1 MHSTAQFPESN
12 SSPSVPTMSS
22 PAQQPA
28 IEPPGEQL
36 EQTAH
41 HFASNEKERHLQEEG
56 IIPTYSNYPP
66 PDQHPAH
73 YAPYAENP
81 QHHQPVQSPLYSYI
95 PRSQP
100 PNSPGPLPVKTNPEA
115 PQRNETLSIAPDAN
129 PLQSPKLSYFPPP
142 TAAPASQ
149 APTVEDLSS
158 YHQPGQI
165 MHPNQEVQGGTWSH
179 GLCECSNIGTCCL
192 GVICPCILY
201 GKTQYRLSMKSQ
213 KRDPTNMLGYE
224 ICNGSCTGMAMLCGC
239 QCKFTHVWIARCRRM
254 LNFAIG
260 LLATIQH
267 TRTRKAYGIEG
278 DIASDCVRATCC
290 TCCTLIQDE
299 KEIQKREELR
309 GRATLERG
317 ATLLSPYT
325 VPGPMTYPP
334 PPGR

>member
-1 MHSTAQFPESN
+1 MSRSLHLDTHVGHNRRYSFMETPLEMHSTAPFPESN
-12 SSPSVPTMSS
+12 SSPSVPAMSS
-22 PAQQPA
+22 PTQQPA
-28 IEPPGEQL
+28 IEPSNEQL

-56 IIPTYSNYPP
+56 IISTYSNYPP

-73 YAPYAENP
+73 YAPYAETP
-81 QHHQPVQSPLYSYI
+81 QHLQPVQSPLYSYS
-95 PRSQP
+95 PRGQP
-100 PNSPGPLPVKTNPEA
+100 PNSPGPLPVKMDPEA

-129 PLQSPKLSYFPPP
+129 PLQSPKLPYFPPP

-213 KRDPTNMLGYE
+213 KRDPTNMLGYQ
-224 ICNGSCTGMAMLCGC
+224 ICNGSCTGMALLCGC
-239 QCKFTHVWIARCRRM
+239 QCEFTPCMDREVP
-254 LNFAIG
+254 LNAKLCDRATGYHPAQSNEKDIWNQWRHCIRLCPGG
-260 LLATIQH
+260 LLH
-267 TRTRKAYGIEG
+267 
-278 DIASDCVRATCC
+278 
-290 TCCTLIQDE
+290 
-299 KEIQKREELR
+299 
-309 GRATLERG
+309 
-317 ATLLSPYT
+317 LLHLDS
-325 VPGPMTYPP
+325 
-334 PPGR
+334 R